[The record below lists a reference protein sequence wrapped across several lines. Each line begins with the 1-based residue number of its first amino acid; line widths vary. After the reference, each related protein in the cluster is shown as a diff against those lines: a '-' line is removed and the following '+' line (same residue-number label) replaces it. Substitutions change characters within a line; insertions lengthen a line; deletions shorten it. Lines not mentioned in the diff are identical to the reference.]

1 MLCIYVYWETTLNEC
16 LHFSVRMFIIR
27 VILHYSCLISM
38 IREQEKTGRGTL
50 AFKLI
55 SSSNKIRS
63 LSWCCGTVTDIDP
76 NPTHRLPSD
85 LFWCT
90 CPWIY
95 FYMCITPGIKHCHRN
110 LSFSLW
116 TAQSNCASLC
126 VCQLLALCKERQT
139 LSTRFPSMYS
149 GYGKYSDPL
158 TFFTLCFIA
167 AICCVNK
174 SQNSRICTGCEPPL
188 VKSIRKET
196 QAGQV

>member
-1 MLCIYVYWETTLNEC
+1 M
-16 LHFSVRMFIIR
+16 RMFIIR